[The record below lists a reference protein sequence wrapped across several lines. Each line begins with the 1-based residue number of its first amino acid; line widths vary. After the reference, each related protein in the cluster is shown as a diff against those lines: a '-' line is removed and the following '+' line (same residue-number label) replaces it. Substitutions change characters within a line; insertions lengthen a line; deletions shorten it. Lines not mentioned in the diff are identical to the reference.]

1 MEIIKTLND
10 KQLTLKL
17 VGELNT
23 ISAPDLEKVIKEDL
37 DNITELVFDF
47 SNLDYLSSAGLR
59 VLLVAQKIMNKQG
72 QMYLHHVNKD
82 VLEIFEMTGFSN
94 ILDIR

>member
-1 MEIIKTLND
+1 M
-10 KQLTLKL
+10 
-17 VGELNT
+17 GELNT

-72 QMYLHHVNKD
+72 QMYLRHVNKD

>member
-59 VLLVAQKIMNKQG
+59 VLLVAQKIMNNQG
-72 QMYLHHVNKD
+72 QMYLYHVNKD